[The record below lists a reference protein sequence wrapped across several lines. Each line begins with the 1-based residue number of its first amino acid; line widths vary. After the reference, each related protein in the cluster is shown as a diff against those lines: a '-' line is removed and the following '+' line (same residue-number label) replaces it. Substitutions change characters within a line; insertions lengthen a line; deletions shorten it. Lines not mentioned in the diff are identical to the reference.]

1 MFKTILVHVDLSAH
15 APERMR
21 HAAALAQAHGAYLLG
36 AAMFGV
42 SRSIFPHGYTA
53 RPDTLEASCFDPLE
67 HNARRA
73 LAHFDA
79 IAAAA
84 NIPHEGRFV
93 CDRADDGLAR
103 LARFADLVV
112 LSQDDPDESLP
123 DMAVHLPDY
132 VIMNCARPVLVVP
145 RTARNPAGED
155 HVLVA
160 WDGSTEASRALG
172 AAVPLLRRARAVTVA
187 ALADTGPG
195 TDADE
200 LRSQQPDLV
209 QFLGRHGVT
218 PRMLVHEAARVDGH
232 DPGGALL
239 DLAAGLHCGLLVMG
253 CYGHGKLRELCL
265 GGASRTVLADA
276 RIPVLLAH

>member
-21 HAAALAQAHGAYLLG
+21 HAAALAQTHHAHLLG
-36 AAMFGV
+36 AAMLGV
-42 SRSIFPHGYTA
+42 SRTIFPNGYTA
-53 RPDTLEASCFDPLE
+53 RPDTLEASCFDPLAN
-67 HNARRA
+67 NARRA
-73 LAHFDA
+73 LSHFDA

-84 NIPHEGRFV
+84 NVPHEGRFV

-112 LSQDDPDESLP
+112 VSQDDPDESLP

-132 VIMNCARPVLVVP
+132 VIMNSARPVLVVP
-145 RTARNPAGED
+145 HAPLNGNGGD

-160 WDGSTEASRALG
+160 WDGSKEAARALG
-172 AAVPLLRRARAVTVA
+172 AAVPLLGHARTVTVA
-187 ALADTGPG
+187 ALAGPDTG
-195 TDADE
+195 ADD
-200 LRSQQPDLV
+200 LRAEQPDLV
-209 QFLGRHGVT
+209 QFLGRHGIT
-218 PRMLVHEAARVDGH
+218 PRMIVHEAAQDTGH
-232 DPGGALL
+232 ALL

-265 GGASRTVLADA
+265 GGASRTVLADT

>member
-21 HAAALAQAHGAYLLG
+21 HAAALALAHGAYLMG

-42 SRSIFPHGYTA
+42 SRSIFPNGYAA
-53 RPDTLEASCFDPLE
+53 RPGTLEASCFDPLE
-67 HNARRA
+67 QNARRA

-79 IAAAA
+79 IAAAL
-84 NIPHEGRFV
+84 NVPHEGRFV

-112 LSQDDPDESLP
+112 VSQDDPNEALP
-123 DMAVHLPDY
+123 DGVVHLPEY
-132 VIMNCARPVLVVP
+132 VVMNCARPVLVVP
-145 RTARNPAGED
+145 RGARNPAGED

-160 WDGSTEASRALG
+160 WDGSREAARALG
-172 AAVPLLRRARAVTVA
+172 AAVPLLCRARTVTVA
-187 ALADTGPG
+187 ALADTGPE

-200 LRSQQPDLV
+200 LRAQQPDLV
-209 QFLGRHGVT
+209 QFLGRHGIA
-218 PRMLVHEAARVDGH
+218 PRVLVHEAAPGDAH
-232 DPGGALL
+232 DPGRALL

-253 CYGHGKLRELCL
+253 CYGHGKLRELWL
-265 GGASRTVLADA
+265 GGASRTVLAEA
-276 RIPVLLAH
+276 RIPLLLAH

>member
-15 APERMR
+15 APGRMR
-21 HAAALAQAHGAYLLG
+21 HAAALARTHGAHLLG

-42 SRSIFPHGYTA
+42 SRSIFPNGYTP
-53 RPDTLEASCFDPLE
+53 RPGTLEASCFDPLAN
-67 HNARRA
+67 NARRA

-79 IAAAA
+79 IAVAA
-84 NIPHEGRFV
+84 NVPHEGRFV

-112 LSQDDPDESLP
+112 VSQDDPDESLP
-123 DMAVHLPDY
+123 DTAVRLPDY
-132 VIMNCARPVLVVP
+132 VIMNCARPVLAVP
-145 RTARNPAGED
+145 FTPPGANGGD

-160 WDGSTEASRALG
+160 WDGSKEAARALG
-172 AAVPLLRRARAVTVA
+172 AAVPLLRHARTVTVA
-187 ALADTGPG
+187 ALSGTGPETG
-195 TDADE
+195 ADE
-200 LRSQQPDLV
+200 LRAQQPDIV
-209 QFLGRHGVT
+209 GFLGRHGIT
-218 PRMLVHEAARVDGH
+218 PRMLVHEAGPGTAQDTGH
-232 DPGGALL
+232 ALL
-239 DLAAGLHCGLLVMG
+239 DLAAGLHCDLLVMG

>member
-21 HAAALAQAHGAYLLG
+21 HAAALAQTHGAFLVG

-42 SRSIFPHGYTA
+42 SRSIFPHGYAA
-53 RPDTLEASCFDPLE
+53 RPGTLEASCFDPLAD
-67 HNARRA
+67 NARRA

-79 IAAAA
+79 IAAAL
-84 NIPHEGRFV
+84 NVPHEGRFV

-103 LARFADLVV
+103 QARFADLVV
-112 LSQDDPDESLP
+112 ISQDDPDESLP
-123 DMAVHLPDY
+123 DAAVHLPDY

-145 RTARNPAGED
+145 RTARDPAAED

-160 WDGSTEASRALG
+160 WDGSKEASHALG
-172 AAVPLLRRARAVTVA
+172 AAVPLLRHARTVTVA
-187 ALADTGPG
+187 ALAGTGPETG
-195 TDADE
+195 ADE
-200 LRSQQPDLV
+200 LRAQQPDLV
-209 QFLGRHGVT
+209 QFLGRHGVA
-218 PRMLVHEAARVDGH
+218 PRMLVHEAARD
-232 DPGGALL
+232 DPTDAGRALL
-239 DLAAGLHCGLLVMG
+239 DLAAGLHCNVLVMG
-253 CYGHGKLRELCL
+253 CYGHGRLRELCL

>member
-21 HAAALAQAHGAYLLG
+21 RAAALAQTHGAHLVG

-53 RPDTLEASCFDPLE
+53 RPNTLEASCFEPLAN
-67 HNARRA
+67 NARRA

-79 IAAAA
+79 VAAAMHV
-84 NIPHEGRFV
+84 PHDGRFI

-112 LSQDDPDESLP
+112 VSQDDPDESLP
-123 DMAVHLPDY
+123 DLAVHLPDY
-132 VIMNCARPVLVVP
+132 VILNCARPVLVVP
-145 RTARNPAGED
+145 YAPSAPAGAD
-155 HVLVA
+155 HALVA
-160 WDGSTEASRALG
+160 WDGSKEASRALG
-172 AAVPLLRRARAVTVA
+172 AAVPLLCRARTVTVA
-187 ALADTGPG
+187 ALADAGPD
-195 TDADE
+195 TSADE
-200 LRSQQPDLV
+200 LRAQQPDIV
-209 QFLGRHGVT
+209 QFLGRHGIT
-218 PRMLVHEAARVDGH
+218 PRMLVHEAGREGTH
-232 DPGGALL
+232 DPGRALL
-239 DLAAGLHCGLLVMG
+239 DLAVGLHCDLLVMG